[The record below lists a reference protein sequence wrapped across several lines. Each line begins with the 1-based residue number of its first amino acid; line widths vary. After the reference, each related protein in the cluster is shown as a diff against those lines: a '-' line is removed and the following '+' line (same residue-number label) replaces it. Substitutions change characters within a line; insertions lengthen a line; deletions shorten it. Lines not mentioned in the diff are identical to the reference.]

1 MDNESKAKLYDRFMS
16 EYHSLENEISLIKM
30 NKIDLNESDTKS
42 VSLLERKKVYIMG
55 EIERLSAGLN

>member
-42 VSLLERKKVYIMG
+42 VSLLERKKVYIMS

>member
-1 MDNESKAKLYDRFMS
+1 
-16 EYHSLENEISLIKM
+16 M